1 MTVAVIADSAASLS
15 PGLAASRLIGV
26 VPLQVVVDGE
36 ARPEGVDIGHAEV
49 VAHLRAGDVVT
60 TSQPTPAAFDEAI
73 AAAVA
78 EGADGVVIVAMSG
91 ALSGTYEAAVAAAAR
106 ADLPVEVVDTR
117 TVAMATGYA
126 ALAAAHAA
134 RAGGSLA
141 DVAAA
146 ARAVATGS
154 RCFFTV
160 ESLDHLRR
168 GGRIG
173 PAVAAVGRVLG
184 IRPVLE
190 VRDGEVVLVGRVR
203 SAARARAALHA
214 AVDDALGGRAHPVV
228 TVHGVGAEESAGEAA
243 REIEARHPWLGP
255 VAVAEV
261 SAVLSAHAGPGT
273 LAAVVAD
280 LPPEA

>member
-1 MTVAVIADSAASLS
+1 MTVAVIADSAASLP
-15 PGLAASRLIGV
+15 PGLAESRSIGV
-26 VPLQVVVDGE
+26 VPLQVIVDGE
-36 ARPEGVDIGHAEV
+36 ALAEGIGIGPDEV
-49 VAHLRAGDVVT
+49 VAHLRGGAAVS

-78 EGADGVVIVAMSG
+78 GGADGIVLVAMSR
-91 ALSGTYEAAVAAAAR
+91 ALSGTCEAAEAAAGR
-106 ADLPVEVVDTR
+106 APVPCEVVDTG
-117 TVAMATGYA
+117 TVAMAAGYA
-126 ALAAAHAA
+126 ALAAAHVA
-134 RAGGSLA
+134 RTGGTLA
-141 DVAAA
+141 DVADA
-146 ARAVATGS
+146 ARTVAVGS
-154 RCFFTV
+154 HCVFTV

-190 VRDGEVVLVGRVR
+190 VRDGEVALVGRVR

-214 AVDDALGGRAHPVV
+214 AVDDALAGRTHPVV
-228 TVHGVGAEESAGEAA
+228 TVHGVGAEEAAVEAA

-261 SAVLSAHAGPGT
+261 SAVLAVHAGPGT

-280 LPPEA
+280 LPMEA

>member
-15 PGLAASRLIGV
+15 PGLAESRRIGV
-26 VPLQVVVDGE
+26 VPLQVVVDGDAVE
-36 ARPEGVDIGHAEV
+36 EGVGISPDEV
-49 VAHLRAGDVVT
+49 VAHLRAGHAT
-60 TSQPTPAAFDEAI
+60 STSQPTPAAFDAAI
-73 AAAVA
+73 SAAVEA
-78 EGADGVVIVAMSG
+78 GAAGIVIVAMSR
-91 ALSGTYEAAVAAAAR
+91 ALSGTCEAAEAAAAR
-106 ADLPVEVVDTR
+106 APVPVEVVDTR
-117 TVAMATGYA
+117 TVAMAAGYA
-126 ALAAAHAA
+126 ALAAAHEA
-134 RAGGSLA
+134 RAGGSLEA
-141 DVAAA
+141 VAAVARDVAA
-146 ARAVATGS
+146 GS
-154 RCFFTV
+154 RCVFTV

-190 VRDGEVVLVGRVR
+190 VADGEVALVGRVR

-214 AVDDALGGRAHPVV
+214 AVDDALAGRAHPVV
-228 TVHGVGAEESAGEAA
+228 TVHGVGAEEQATEAA

-261 SAVLSAHAGPGT
+261 SAVLAVHAGPGT